1 MKEDQMK
8 ICNDET
14 AAEKWKSTFDPVTF
28 DQSQVPYVISFQG
41 GSKLTLNPDGTATF
55 EGNADDAAQQFF
67 DNVIKLHNQQYQAL
81 EKNIE
86 YERDQKK
93 FAQEMWQSDSKFGA
107 EMTEYSMEQSA
118 EIMRLEEIRDAAEK
132 LVRCK
137 GRYHSEQNYRAL
149 AALFG
154 VTTPDLPPL
163 GEQE

>member
-1 MKEDQMK
+1 MKEEDQFK
-8 ICNDET
+8 ISGET
-14 AAEKWKSTFDPVTF
+14 LTLSTTPMPFIVN
-28 DQSQVPYVISFQG
+28 FQG
-41 GSKLTLNPDGTATF
+41 GAKLTLNPDGSATF

-81 EKNIE
+81 EKNIK

>member
-1 MKEDQMK
+1 MKEEDKFK
-8 ICNDET
+8 ISGEMLNVSVAPT
-14 AAEKWKSTFDPVTF
+14 PFIV
-28 DQSQVPYVISFQG
+28 SFQG
-41 GSKLTLNPDGTATF
+41 GAKLTLNQDGTATF

-81 EKNIE
+81 EKDIE

-107 EMTEYSMEQSA
+107 EMAEYSMEQSA

-163 GEQE
+163 GEQEDVLR